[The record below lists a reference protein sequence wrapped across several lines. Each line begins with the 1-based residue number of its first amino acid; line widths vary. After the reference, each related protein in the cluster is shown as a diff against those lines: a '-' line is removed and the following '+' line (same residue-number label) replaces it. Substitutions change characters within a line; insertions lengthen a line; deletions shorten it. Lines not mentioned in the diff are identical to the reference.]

1 MKNLKTFEESKFSTV
16 KSSEIGDSW
25 SVDAI
30 HNREKEKSLTGKK
43 DLDLKLGAKVIELLS
58 EYGLFPSVGSG
69 KWLHHWKLVLDS
81 EKNFKE
87 YRVELGEKKSFKD
100 WLDYEEIDYNNMDD
114 DEQYRIEVQYDN
126 LEPEKDHRG
135 LEFSVF
141 LPVGT
146 KNLEES
152 AMSDASKYLYTLSN
166 SLPEVYK
173 DKLEYSGTLSGNPVG
188 FKKFLSDK
196 ELKITNQNIE
206 DVPMIETR
214 LYKDN
219 KFFYHLEDTIGKH
232 EMSELIER
240 WLKLIK

>member
-1 MKNLKTFEESKFSTV
+1 M
-16 KSSEIGDSW
+16 G
-25 SVDAI
+25 
-30 HNREKEKSLTGKK
+30 
-43 DLDLKLGAKVIELLS
+43 
-58 EYGLFPSVGSG
+58 
-69 KWLHHWKLVLDS
+69 LVLDS
-81 EKNFKE
+81 ETNFKE
-87 YRVELGEKKSFKD
+87 YRVEFSEKQSFET
-100 WLDYEEIDYNNMDD
+100 WLDYEGIEYDD
-114 DEQYRIEVQYDN
+114 MNEEEQLKIENQYDDVK
-126 LEPEKDHRG
+126 PERDTNG

-141 LPVGT
+141 LPVST

-152 AMSDASKYLYTLSN
+152 AMSDASKYLYVLSN

-173 DKLEYSGTLSGNPVG
+173 SSLEYSGTLSGNSVG

-232 EMSELIER
+232 EMLELIER
-240 WLKLIK
+240 WLKLVK